1 MPYLDRL
8 KGQLLRSVVRENVEA
23 IRGLPPRAL
32 RRPRRVQQAVVRHYR
47 MVVAPAL
54 LFVAISVLAAGGA
67 EPPGH
72 PARQASLAD
81 LSARLAVAAPAP
93 LDPGAFP
100 LGVRRIVLDPG
111 HGGLDPGA
119 QARHEPAG
127 DLAEKTITLD
137 VARRLRA
144 LLRESGL
151 EVTLTRDGDE
161 TVTLQERVQR
171 ANAAH
176 GDLFAS
182 IHVNAL
188 PTADE
193 CGIETYTLGAT
204 ADPRGE
210 QLARLENQE
219 SGYSLADYRR
229 LLEGVY
235 VHVRQQESQRL
246 AQTVQ
251 RGLVSYLGA
260 GGNPAVRDNGV
271 KTAPFVVLV
280 TTEMPGILIELS
292 CLSNP
297 EQGLR
302 LAEPGHRQSIARGL
316 FVGLS
321 AYAAAHNRRPDRPG
335 GGPA

>member
-8 KGQLLRSVVRENVEA
+8 KGQLVRSAMRENVEA

-47 MVVAPAL
+47 LVVAPAL

-137 VARRLRA
+137 VARRLGA

-161 TVTLQERVQR
+161 TVTLQERVRR
-171 ANAAH
+171 ANTAR

-204 ADPRGE
+204 ADARGE

-246 AQTVQ
+246 ARTVQ
-251 RGLVSYLGA
+251 RGLVTYLG
-260 GGNPAVRDNGV
+260 GGSPAVPDNGV

-280 TTEMPGILIELS
+280 TTEMPGVLIELS

-297 EQGLR
+297 DQGRR
-302 LAEPGHRQSIARGL
+302 LAESGHRQSIARGL
-316 FVGLS
+316 FIGLS
-321 AYAAAHNRRPDRPG
+321 AYAAAHNRPDRRPDWSTSR
-335 GGPA
+335 